1 MLETKLA
8 KKHYKQQEF
17 YYLWLMRKTVNTGNK
32 FSTFGSTQPN
42 PNNLNANRYRYGFGG
57 MEQDKQTGSYT
68 TYFRQ
73 YDPRIARWKSTYTA
87 FDNNPIL
94 YVDPMGDVS
103 WCGIGTVFSGLASF
117 AGNMAL
123 RALPTLGLNIALN
136 NFLPNATHTGN
147 NSGRFLGL
155 NNNDAIRKEA
165 DKRIGYKNE
174 TKLTADQLNKIA
186 KEWSQTETSQTE
198 MNGWE
203 FYQCSDCA
211 NSGGRT
217 EQSGQNIRVKV
228 KLKTDEEIFE
238 EVEREMGSLHSIP
251 YTKEIINEPE
261 TGIDDINF
269 HDIKGQ
275 YEFMLDPNRLKTS
288 NHIEVIKRVSNLAKK
303 NGRTVVITGGN
314 GANAHSIANEILGQ
328 VKQHGVNGAKIKVVN
343 GTSPAIKL
351 VK

>member
-1 MLETKLA
+1 LEVY
-8 KKHYKQQEF
+8 YKV
-17 YYLWLMRKTVNTGNK
+17 K
-32 FSTFGSTQPN
+32 
-42 PNNLNANRYRYGFGG
+42 GG
-57 MEQDKQTGSYT
+57 
-68 TYFRQ
+68 
-73 YDPRIARWKSTYTA
+73 YDRE
-87 FDNNPIL
+87 PIL
-94 YVDPMGDVS
+94 AEPY
-103 WCGIGTVFSGLASF
+103 
-117 AGNMAL
+117 
-123 RALPTLGLNIALN
+123 
-136 NFLPNATHTGN
+136 
-147 NSGRFLGL
+147 
-155 NNNDAIRKEA
+155 DAIRKEA

-217 EQSGQNIRVKV
+217 DQSGQNIRVKV

-238 EVEREMGSLHSIP
+238 EVEREMGNVHGSKFEKIELP
-251 YTKEIINEPE
+251 K
-261 TGIDDINF
+261 TGQTDNNF
-269 HDIKGQ
+269 NDIKGL

-314 GANAHSIANEILGQ
+314 GANAHSIANEILEQ

-351 VK
+351 VR